1 MRYWRD
7 NFTAAYDLNR
17 IFLIGSDNLCMA
29 NFGLRDVPI
38 ERDQALKVLH
48 QRIEQYRNAPQNE
61 RGNNLFWISQAFA
74 PGWAILRPDAGLY
87 GQSPAGDAG
96 RGADHPHGKLL
107 YAGQPADERDDL

>member
-1 MRYWRD
+1 MSATWRNSLQSLAWFMRYWRD

-61 RGNNLFWISQAFA
+61 RGNNLFWISQGVR
-74 PGWAILRPDAGLY
+74 PGVGYFTP
-87 GQSPAGDAG
+87 
-96 RGADHPHGKLL
+96 
-107 YAGQPADERDDL
+107 